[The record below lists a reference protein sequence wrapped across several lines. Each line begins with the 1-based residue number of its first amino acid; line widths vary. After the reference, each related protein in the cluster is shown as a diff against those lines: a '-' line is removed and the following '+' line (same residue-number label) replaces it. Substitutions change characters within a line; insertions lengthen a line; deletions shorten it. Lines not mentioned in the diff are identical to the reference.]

1 MKKAILVNDYAS
13 VEALNKLLNEGY
25 EVQSA
30 DDRGVY
36 ILKCDELKAE
46 PIKRKA
52 IDHDISTNITLDTTI
67 TQRSFDLLGEAVE
80 RMKRDNGIHGL
91 GLKSLATPDMKQP
104 HVRIEFDDIR
114 DVPNVWV
121 DGELMDDGANDKSL
135 VSLKVDWNTDTA
147 TENHKGFD
155 INYYDLTGERP
166 MRRGFH
172 EGSVM

>member
-13 VEALNKLLNEGY
+13 VEELNKLLNEGY

-36 ILKCDELKAE
+36 ILERDELKDE

-67 TQRSFDLLGEAVE
+67 AQRSFDLLGESVKQIKDDE
-80 RMKRDNGIHGL
+80 H
-91 GLKSLATPDMKQP
+91 TVKQP

-121 DGELMDDGANDKSL
+121 DGEFIGDSIDDKSL

-147 TENHKGFD
+147 TENHKELD